1 MSLSMVYK
9 NLRTQK
15 LAGNPACAILRLYF
29 PGAPRHLYGL
39 KFSTHPQCTD
49 MTSLIRAYESLLLSN
64 LSSASTLESAI
75 RNITWLLPGR
85 FEDAELASEG
95 RRSNPFCLPSPP
107 FYLSPTDRS

>member
-95 RRSNPFCLPSPP
+95 RRSKPLLPSQPAFLP
-107 FYLSPTDRS
+107 FPD